1 MIKKLS
7 VALSIALTITIS
19 STTYL
24 DALNA
29 DNVDVI
35 DGTTQEISMELN
47 KNVFKRSD
55 NIVLV
60 NEDSIIDSLGAT
72 PLAHAKNA
80 PLIAAKKKNLGR
92 VTTNYIKELGVK
104 NATIIGGSGTISK
117 ETEESLERMGITV
130 DRVRGKDR
138 YNTSINLARE
148 LYKTK
153 GFDKAFV
160 VSSRAGLENPLSI
173 YAYAAQNEY
182 PIIWVSDDNLDDAID
197 FLKGKD
203 LKEIYG
209 VGDSPEFTSALNE
222 GLDNVNLLGEINK
235 SKSNVG
241 LINEF
246 YNMDEVKKVYTV
258 NIEFGTLSQVNEY
271 ISLGAVAGKDKAPIL
286 VCNERFTRSQNKFLE
301 NNNIE
306 KIIEV
311 GDEVEPYSFAKTIF
325 NKAFISAAIL
335 IVLLVMLAYRGIRY
349 EVK

>member
-19 STTYL
+19 STTFL
-24 DALNA
+24 DALNS

-35 DGTTQEISMELN
+35 DGTTQEISVDLN
-47 KNVFKRSD
+47 KNVFKKSD

-117 ETEESLERMGITV
+117 ETEESLQRMGITV

-153 GFDKAFV
+153 GFEKAFV

-182 PIIWVSDDNLDDAID
+182 PIIWVSDETIDDAID
-197 FLKGKD
+197 FLKGKN

-209 VGDSPEFTSALNE
+209 VGDSQEFTSALTE
-222 GLDNVNLLGEINK
+222 GLKNVNILGEINK

-271 ISLGAVAGKDKAPIL
+271 ISLGAVAGKDRAPIL
-286 VCNERFTRSQNKFLE
+286 VCNERFTRSQDKFLK

-306 KIIEV
+306 KIVEV
-311 GDEVEPYSFAKTIF
+311 GDEVEPYSFYKTIL

-335 IVLLVMLAYRGIRY
+335 IVLLVVLAYRGIKY
-349 EVK
+349 EAK